1 MWTRAGSCN
10 TEQDRGGPLPT
21 FRVSQDSC
29 WHWGRGRQTYGSHSP
44 FRQRLP
50 KPGLF
55 TRTSASVASSSL
67 SGWSML
73 DRVRGAFTG
82 CTCDWGGGMQQPTCN
97 STHVYGVGTV
107 TRHAHKHRM
116 RPCGGSW
123 EAVIYPRTRGGLHLK
138 QSFHLPPPLSFRPP
152 YSWQSWVHLGAPF
165 PRGRSMNFL
174 SEGSP
179 TTPSTPVTVPGSRRV
194 KASPSSSDP
203 GAPERA
209 EENENCW
216 GRVHAPEEGVLL
228 PIHPGVK
235 GQSRIVTER
244 RDDDGEHE
252 SQTHKSGRKHNLWG
266 DIRGTCGT
274 TPAVSA
280 PQSCCSLITGPWWRR
295 SVFRG
300 T

>member
-55 TRTSASVASSSL
+55 TRMSASVASSSL

-138 QSFHLPPPLSFRPP
+138 QSFHPPPHF
-152 YSWQSWVHLGAPF
+152 PF
-165 PRGRSMNFL
+165 ALLTP
-174 SEGSP
+174 GSP
-179 TTPSTPVTVPGSRRV
+179 GSTWGHPSQ
-194 KASPSSSDP
+194 
-203 GAPERA
+203 GAGA
-209 EENENCW
+209 
-216 GRVHAPEEGVLL
+216 
-228 PIHPGVK
+228 
-235 GQSRIVTER
+235 
-244 RDDDGEHE
+244 
-252 SQTHKSGRKHNLWG
+252 
-266 DIRGTCGT
+266 
-274 TPAVSA
+274 
-280 PQSCCSLITGPWWRR
+280 
-295 SVFRG
+295 
-300 T
+300 

>member
-1 MWTRAGSCN
+1 MQLNTCLWSGHGDQTRAQAQDATLRGLLGSGN
-10 TEQDRGGPLPT
+10 LPPHT
-21 FRVSQDSC
+21 WWSAPQAE
-29 WHWGRGRQTYGSHSP
+29 
-44 FRQRLP
+44 LP
-50 KPGLF
+50 P
-55 TRTSASVASSSL
+55 
-67 SGWSML
+67 
-73 DRVRGAFTG
+73 
-82 CTCDWGGGMQQPTCN
+82 
-97 STHVYGVGTV
+97 
-107 TRHAHKHRM
+107 
-116 RPCGGSW
+116 
-123 EAVIYPRTRGGLHLK
+123 
-138 QSFHLPPPLSFRPP
+138 PPPLSFRPP

-252 SQTHKSGRKHNLWG
+252 SQTHKSGWKHNLWG

-280 PQSCCSLITGPWWRR
+280 PQSSCSLITGPWWRR